1 MPDPSAISVAIPTP
15 MRRFTGG
22 AARIT
27 VTGSTLAEAMTD
39 LGRQYPDLGG
49 RIVEDDGR
57 IRRFVNVF
65 VNGNNARDLA
75 GEQTPVKAGDEL
87 TVIPAMAGGTGR

>member
-1 MPDPSAISVAIPTP
+1 MADTGAISVAIPTP

-22 AARIT
+22 AARVA
-27 VTGSTLAEAMTD
+27 VTGTTLAEALAD
-39 LGRQYPDLGG
+39 LGQQYPELGG

-57 IRRFVNVF
+57 IRRFVNIF
-65 VNGNNARDLA
+65 VNGSNARDLQ
-75 GEQTPVKAGDEL
+75 GESTPVNAGDEL

>member
-1 MPDPSAISVAIPTP
+1 MTDSAISVAIPTP

-22 AARIT
+22 AAK
-27 VTGSTLAEAMTD
+27 VSVKGATLAEALAD

-57 IRRFVNVF
+57 IRRFVNIF
-65 VNGNNARDLA
+65 VNGSNARDLQ
-75 GEQTPVKAGDEL
+75 GEATPVRAGDEL
-87 TVIPAMAGGTGR
+87 TVIPAMAGGAAR

>member
-1 MPDPSAISVAIPTP
+1 MTDGGSIMVAIPTP

-22 AARIT
+22 AGK
-27 VTGSTLAEAMTD
+27 VSVGGSTLAEVLAD
-39 LGRQYPDLGG
+39 LGRQHPDLAG

-65 VNGNNARDLA
+65 VNGNNVRDLQ
-75 GEQTPVKAGDEL
+75 GEETPVKGGDDV
-87 TVIPAMAGGTGR
+87 TIIPAMAGGAR